1 MPQVIL
7 SLLLLGACALAA
19 PTQQQQSPSLSSSS
33 SLSSQSQ
40 STSQRATDLVF
51 TPIKPVTDDTRYTS
65 QNPGVELLA
74 LNKVKHAKG
83 NIVFSAGERIT
94 GDKLLVNNYDDES
107 FTTTVDIEVEMT
119 YSSSSG
125 TGVTLTSI
133 EIYVDTSAEDA
144 DAYFIDGGI
153 GKSKASILLA
163 CNQTRTFSYEAFFYG
178 Y

>member
-19 PTQQQQSPSLSSSS
+19 PTQHQKQQSPSLS
-33 SLSSQSQ
+33 QSP
-40 STSQRATDLVF
+40 SQRATDLVY
-51 TPIKPVTDDTRYTS
+51 TPITSVTDATRYTS
-65 QNPGVELLA
+65 KNPGVELLA

-94 GDKLLVNNYDDES
+94 GDKLLVNSYDDES

-133 EIYVDTSAEDA
+133 EIYVDTSADDA
-144 DAYFIDGGI
+144 DAYFINGGI